1 MFGFINVYKPS
12 GITSHDVISRL
23 RRATKIK
30 QIGHTGTLDPLAEGV
45 LPVAIGKASR
55 LIEYLKEDKAYIAD
69 LEFGVISDTLDKE
82 GLITPFSEKFV
93 SEEQVLSALEKFKG
107 KIQQTP
113 PAYSAVHYN
122 GKRLYELARE
132 GKIPDD
138 IPKRIVEITKL
149 ELQDFDYEKRTA
161 KLEIACSKGTY
172 IRSIIGDLGEELG
185 TGAIM
190 TGLVR
195 TKSGEFSIENAIM
208 LEKLPNKED
217 VAKHIQSPSCILP
230 FAKYNINAEEYKR
243 ISHGQSLET
252 NLFKQFELI
261 SIMYENTLC
270 AISQKNEN
278 NLLITKKVFIWWH
291 YKKH

>member
-55 LIEYLKEDKAYIAD
+55 LIEYLKEDKGYIAN
-69 LEFGVISDTLDKE
+69 LEFGVVSDTLDKE
-82 GLITPFSEKFV
+82 GLITAFSEKLV
-93 SEEQVLSALEKFKG
+93 SKEEVLSALEKFKG
-107 KIQQTP
+107 KIEQTP

-132 GKIPDD
+132 GKIPDN

-149 ELQDFDYEKRTA
+149 ELLDFDFEKRIA

-195 TKSGEFSIENAIM
+195 TKSGAFSIENAIM
-208 LEKLPNKED
+208 LEELQNKED
-217 VAKHIQSPSCILP
+217 VARCIQAPSSILS
-230 FAKYNINAEEYKR
+230 FAKHNINEEEYKR
-243 ISHGQSLET
+243 ISNGQSLST
-252 NLFKQFELI
+252 NLYNPYELV
-261 SIMYENTLC
+261 SVMYENKLC

-278 NLLITKKVFIWWH
+278 NLLVTKKVFI
-291 YKKH
+291 